1 MARLTKQWRLAM
13 PRVEIRSGWLAVVA
27 LLTQIAVVYVDF
39 GDAAVL
45 RRFIFPS
52 TYVLLLAFVV
62 LNRRRIGFLVIGA
75 GMLLNFLVIVSN
87 GGLMPI
93 APQHLEPSELAELQ
107 PGDPVPGSK
116 NVMLEEDEIHLRWL
130 SDRLHWDNGT
140 DLKVFSVGDIVIGAG
155 LAVVLLELLMPRV
168 QRVSPDRTSPT

>member
-1 MARLTKQWRLAM
+1 M

-62 LNRRRIGFLVIGA
+62 LNRRLIGFLVIGA